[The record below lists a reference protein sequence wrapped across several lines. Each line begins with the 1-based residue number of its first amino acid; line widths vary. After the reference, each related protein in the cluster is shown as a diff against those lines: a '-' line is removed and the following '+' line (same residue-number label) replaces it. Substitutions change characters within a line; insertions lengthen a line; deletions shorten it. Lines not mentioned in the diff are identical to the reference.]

1 VLDCKSSSDFK
12 QLANKIQREQQRM
25 LFSTDYHVRATSTM
39 LNLDSKVVRSALVRL
54 GCRFMPSAPSVTLP
68 EDMSEMCTVMLHLS
82 QFLAKV
88 CPYPQKEWQRWLD
101 HTSVTDVDNDLNI
114 SPEVAALSRAL
125 SSVLAAAD
133 NRIVEANEQLVAK
146 GFLRPNLK
154 HLQQAAQKLSSDVD
168 VPIILINAAA
178 TMFHTKLPVAELSLP
193 STVDVSTTGVAPFN
207 SYPPSLL
214 ESEECLGFWGF
225 RDSGFSLQ
233 LNKKGSYVVVMRGQR
248 YSVSGRPLLK
258 LLPFVE
264 AETGVK
270 IDPFN
275 ETFKVNRQSLD
286 KKSDT
291 EMALTEKELTLLQS
305 TVQKVSLSLPD
316 RIRHGTGHSQQD
328 VCAIRDEKINNL
340 RVPDAVVWP
349 HCEDEVQALIAVAME
364 KSWCLIPFGGGTNV
378 TQATRCPPKEVE
390 PRPILSVDMTKM
402 NRLQWLNEEDGLACF
417 EAGINGRDLIAVL
430 EQRGYTMGHEPDSIE
445 FSTLGGWIATKASGM
460 KRNKYGNIED
470 IVRGVRV
477 ASSSGRISQGGRA
490 QNGTNEN
497 PIFGRASCGL
507 DFLPM
512 ILGSE
517 GCLGIITS
525 AVVKVCPL
533 PETKEYESV
542 LFMSFDC
549 GLGFVRDI
557 AKLDRMIPASVRLL
571 DNEHF
576 RLGQALRGEPS
587 SAKERILG
595 MMQSFIA
602 AGRVGNLDP
611 KSVACATVCYE
622 GKRSEVQLQQAEL
635 KRVAKDHGGIL
646 LGAGVGKAGYDM
658 TFLIAYLRDFAMTY
672 HFLGESFETFA
683 PWSKV
688 GSIIEKTKRRLN
700 SEHETRCLPGKPF
713 VGCRVTQLYQ
723 DGVCLY
729 FYFCMN
735 TENVK
740 DASHVFSE
748 IEHAARCE
756 ILKQGGNLSHHHGIG
771 KVRAAFL
778 QASVPPAY
786 KRIVESVKE
795 SMDPQNIFAAANGLF
810 GI

>member
-1 VLDCKSSSDFK
+1 MLYSS
-12 QLANKIQREQQRM
+12 
-25 LFSTDYHVRATSTM
+25 DYHVRATATL
-39 LNLDSKVVRSALVRL
+39 LNLNPKVVRSALGRL
-54 GCRFMPSAPSVTLP
+54 GCRFMPSAPSVTMP
-68 EDMSEMCTVMLHLS
+68 EDASEMCTVMLHLS
-82 QFLAKV
+82 QSLAKV
-88 CPYPQKEWQRWLD
+88 CPGPEWRRWLN
-101 HTSVTDVDNDLNI
+101 HTCDTPSDDGANRD
-114 SPEVAALSRAL
+114 PEVVALSRAL

-133 NRIVEANEQLVAK
+133 DRVVKANAQLVSK
-146 GFLRPNLK
+146 GFSRPNLD
-154 HLQQAAQKLSSDVD
+154 HLQQAAQNVSSDVD

-178 TMFHTKLPVAELSLP
+178 TMFHAKSSVGEIPLGTSME
-193 STVDVSTTGVAPFN
+193 DVSASGVKLFN
-207 SYPPSLL
+207 SYPPPQL
-214 ESEECLGFWGF
+214 EGEERLGFWGF

-233 LNKKGSYVVVMRGQR
+233 VNRKGLHVVVMRGQR
-248 YSVSGRPLLK
+248 YSVSGRPLLR

-264 AETGVK
+264 AETRVK

-275 ETFKVNRQSLD
+275 ETFKTTQQSLD
-286 KKSDT
+286 KKTNT
-291 EMALTEKELTLLQS
+291 EIAITDKDLTLLQS

-328 VCAIRDEKINNL
+328 VWAIRDERTDNL

-349 HCEDEVQALIAVAME
+349 LSEDEVDALIALAKE
-364 KSWCLIPFGGGTNV
+364 KRWCLIPFGGGTNV
-378 TQATRCPPKEVE
+378 TQATRCPPKEIE

-402 NRLQWLNEEDGLACF
+402 NRLRWLNEEDCLACF
-417 EAGINGRDLIAVL
+417 EAGINGRDLMAVL
-430 EQRGYTMGHEPDSIE
+430 ERRGYTMGHEPDSIE

-470 IVRGVRV
+470 IVRDACV
-477 ASSSGRISQGGRA
+477 ACSSGRISLGGRA
-490 QNGTNEN
+490 QNVTNES
-497 PIFGRASCGL
+497 PVFGRASCGL

-525 AVVKVCPL
+525 AVVKVWPL

-542 LFMSFDC
+542 VFMSFDC
-549 GLGFVRDI
+549 GLAFVRDM

-576 RLGQALRGEPS
+576 RLGQALKGEPS

-595 MMQSFIA
+595 LMQSFIA
-602 AGRVGNLDP
+602 AGRVGGWDP
-611 KSVACATVCYE
+611 KSVACATLCYE
-622 GKRSEVQLQQAEL
+622 GKKSEVQLQQAEM
-635 KRVAKDHGGIL
+635 KRLAKDHGGIL
-646 LGAGVGKAGYDM
+646 LGAEVGKAGYDM
-658 TFLIAYLRDFAMTY
+658 TFMIAYLRDFALTY

-688 GSIIEKTKRRLN
+688 GSVIEKTKRRLKL
-700 SEHETRCLPGKPF
+700 EHETRCLPGKPF

-778 QASVPPAY
+778 QASVTPAY
-786 KRIVESVKE
+786 TRIVESVKE

-810 GI
+810 GTLCSQPSSHA